1 MTAHDL
7 RNLFLLA
14 AIWGGSFL
22 FMQLAVHDFGTWPLM
37 LIRVGVAAIAL
48 WALVW
53 WQKKWQSLRQYWLPI
68 AMVGIINAAIPF
80 TLYAYATQHLPTGTL
95 VVINAMTPL
104 FGALIARI
112 WLKENLNP
120 SRLFGLVIG
129 FSGIVLL
136 VYKNLFLADLNQRL
150 AVLASI
156 GATLSYGVAAS
167 FSTKYLRRADS
178 IAVATGSLS
187 SATICVLP
195 FALWY
200 WPAKSISLGAWSSAL
215 ILALLCTAIAY
226 IIFYRLVTAIGGARS
241 VTVTF
246 LVPPFGIMWGVL
258 LLGEN
263 FSLNELFSTSLV
275 LLGTLL
281 ATGFLTPKLTK

>member
-1 MTAHDL
+1 MTAKDL
-7 RNLFLLA
+7 HHLFLLA

-48 WALVW
+48 WGLVW
-53 WQKKWQSLRQYWLPI
+53 WQKKWFSIRQFWLPI
-68 AMVGIINAAIPF
+68 AFVGVINAAIPF
-80 TLYAYATQHLPTGTL
+80 TLYAYATQYLPTATL
-95 VVINAMTPL
+95 VVVNAMTPL

-112 WLKENLNP
+112 WLEEKL
-120 SRLFGLVIG
+120 SSTRLLGLIIG
-129 FSGIVLL
+129 FSGIVFL
-136 VYKNLFLADLNQRL
+136 VYENLFFADLNQRL

-156 GATLSYGVAAS
+156 GATFSYGVAAS
-167 FSTKYLRRADS
+167 FSTKYLRKADS

-195 FALWY
+195 FAMWY
-200 WPAKSISLGAWSSAL
+200 WPSTPISLKAWSSAL
-215 ILALLCTAIAY
+215 ALALLCTAIAY

-258 LLGEN
+258 LLDEN
-263 FSLNELFSTSLV
+263 FYLNELFSTSLV